1 MPARAFATLVPIMLL
16 ETSFG
21 NTAGSRPLGLVR
33 AEIGFRMDFPTTLS
47 VDLFCHSLS
56 RGYAIT
62 QNFVSLSQMK
72 QRATKNPRQVPS
84 RGRRFLPCGRQKMEP
99 RHAVCCELCS
109 AATNTP
115 RWAEFHFAQCP
126 KGGSKERACL
136 DFGLGRAKVCSRTI
150 LTWRHGAF
158 PALAR

>member
-1 MPARAFATLVPIMLL
+1 MGMVCVIYRSALKLLERCIARTMPARAFATLVPIILL

-21 NTAGSRPLGLVR
+21 NTAGSRSLGLVR

-62 QNFVSLSQMK
+62 QNFVSLLQMK

-84 RGRRFLPCGRQKMEP
+84 RGRRFLPCGRQKNRASSCRLLRALFGCP
-99 RHAVCCELCS
+99 LTRRDGQSSISLS
-109 AATNTP
+109 AQREVARN
-115 RWAEFHFAQCP
+115 
-126 KGGSKERACL
+126 
-136 DFGLGRAKVCSRTI
+136 V
-150 LTWRHGAF
+150 
-158 PALAR
+158 PALTLV